1 VVASAAIFMFTV
13 KVVAKKSGK
22 PVERKRVSASFN
34 GFIGGSTGSKY
45 TDSLGEAHFTN
56 QPGIGKVYVDGQ
68 PLFEGR
74 IEGRV
79 VIYI

>member
-1 VVASAAIFMFTV
+1 MFTV

-22 PVERKRVSASFN
+22 PAERKRVSASFN
-34 GFIGGSTGSKY
+34 GILRGGSTGEKY

-68 PLFEGR
+68 PQFEGR
-74 IEGRV
+74 LEGRV
-79 VIYI
+79 VVYI